1 MKFARSHWLALARI
15 DIVLWAELAKNGAL
29 DAECT
34 HTQRS
39 WPKLWWLAV
48 SFNERIR
55 AIERER
61 EKESKRRNCGQA
73 LFNNIY
79 PRRKLK
85 LKSIHIILCNPCN
98 KQKKAETLGGIHS
111 NIVTFK
117 IMNKKVMIAWVW
129 SRARSNHWTIWF
141 QVHIFRKI
149 KGNVRYV
156 MHHWM
161 YTTCIVE
168 YMCAHWPFAR
178 FYSACI
184 HNIYATRSKTPN

>member
-1 MKFARSHWLALARI
+1 MKFARSHWLALI
-15 DIVLWAELAKNGAL
+15 LFCELSLQKNGAL

-55 AIERER
+55 ANERER
-61 EKESKRRNCGQA
+61 ESKRRNCVQA

-98 KQKKAETLGGIHS
+98 KKKKLKHLVEFIQTL
-111 NIVTFK
+111 
-117 IMNKKVMIAWVW
+117 
-129 SRARSNHWTIWF
+129 
-141 QVHIFRKI
+141 
-149 KGNVRYV
+149 
-156 MHHWM
+156 
-161 YTTCIVE
+161 
-168 YMCAHWPFAR
+168 
-178 FYSACI
+178 
-184 HNIYATRSKTPN
+184 